1 MNFTILT
8 PGDCPVMYDKSDAT
22 ASNFGGNRA
31 NTENVSLQP
40 QFDKHLSTSY
50 IEVVGG
56 TNVSG
61 VTIPGTGPYKVFGFM
76 ENEYIPPYNTDP
88 DLIYNEDK
96 YNLYNELVAS
106 GIENIYVMSYDCDF
120 YLPGTGDYTHRY
132 GNAPSIEENPV
143 DTAVRDIDDMSNLEE
158 RKNDFSQQEIRA
170 DVQRGNEGLGIQSDP
185 ENRPHMDEGTD
196 AVQVPS
202 SEYRKQLKKSNR
214 WQFNKSEHYE
224 GEIS

>member
-22 ASNFGGNRA
+22 HSNFGGNRA

-50 IEVVGG
+50 VTVSGG
-56 TNVSG
+56 ATISG
-61 VTIPGTGPYKVFGFM
+61 VTISGVGVYDVYGF
-76 ENEYIPPYNTDP
+76 EEKEIPAYNTHIE
-88 DLIYNEDK
+88 LTYYK
-96 YNLYNELVAS
+96 YNYELYHELVAS
-106 GIENIYVMSYDCDF
+106 GIENKYIIPAEYDF

-170 DVQRGNEGLGIQSDP
+170 DVQKGNEGIGIQSDP
-185 ENRPHMDEGTD
+185 ENRPRMDEGTD

-202 SEYRKQLKKSNR
+202 SEYRKQLKKTNR
-214 WQFNKSEHYE
+214 WQFDKSEHYE